1 MSGEQ
6 ATASW
11 VAGRTGVRPTS
22 PPAERFSS
30 ESLID
35 EQSRPA
41 APEPDPEVE
50 FTARGR
56 SAGAHL
62 IVVHD
67 QYRAEMAEVR
77 AALDAVRR
85 GAAELGAVNAR
96 ASDIGAARTALQTMA
111 LRANDW
117 ALGGYC
123 QAQCLSLTQHHGM
136 EDDGIF
142 PHLRRSQPDLAPVLD
157 RLGAEHLVIHD
168 LLERIDD
175 ALVQLA
181 QHPDDYAPISD
192 AVDLLTDTITSHFAY
207 EERELVAPL
216 SRFGFYPGQL

>member
-62 IVVHD
+62 IAVHD

-136 EDDGIF
+136 EDNGIF
-142 PHLRRSQPDLAPVLD
+142 PHLRRSQPDLAPMLD
-157 RLGAEHLVIHD
+157 RLAAEHLVIHD
-168 LLERIDD
+168 VLERIDA

-181 QHPDDYAPISD
+181 QHPDDNAPISD
-192 AVDLLTDTITSHFAY
+192 SVDLLTDTITSHFAY

-216 SRFGFYPGQL
+216 SRFGFYTGQL

>member
-41 APEPDPEVE
+41 TPEPDPEVE

-62 IVVHD
+62 IAVHD

-136 EDDGIF
+136 EDNGIF
-142 PHLRRSQPDLAPVLD
+142 PHLRRSQPDLAPMLD
-157 RLGAEHLVIHD
+157 RLAAEHLVIHD
-168 LLERIDD
+168 VLERIDA

-181 QHPDDYAPISD
+181 QHPDDNAPISD
-192 AVDLLTDTITSHFAY
+192 SVDLLTDTITSHFAY

-216 SRFGFYPGQL
+216 SRFGFYTGQL

>member
-1 MSGEQ
+1 VSGEQ

-62 IVVHD
+62 IAVHD

-136 EDDGIF
+136 EDNGIF
-142 PHLRRSQPDLAPVLD
+142 PHLRRSQPDLAPMLD
-157 RLGAEHLVIHD
+157 RLAAEHLVIHD
-168 LLERIDD
+168 VLERIDA

-181 QHPDDYAPISD
+181 QHPDDNAPISD
-192 AVDLLTDTITSHFAY
+192 SVDLLTDTITSHFAY

-216 SRFGFYPGQL
+216 SRFGFYTGQL

>member
-1 MSGEQ
+1 VSGEDG
-6 ATASW
+6 AASW
-11 VAGRTGVRPTS
+11 VARRSGLRPT
-22 PPAERFSS
+22 PAPTRRFSG
-30 ESLID
+30 EWLID

-41 APEPDPEVE
+41 APEPDPDVE

-62 IVVHD
+62 IAVHEG
-67 QYRAEMAEVR
+67 YRAEMVEVR
-77 AALDAVRR
+77 AALDTVRR
-85 GAAELGAVNAR
+85 GAAELGPMDAR
-96 ASDIGAARTALQTMA
+96 AWDIGEARTALQTMA

-157 RLGAEHLVIHD
+157 QLAAEHLVIHD
-168 LLERIDD
+168 VLERIDA
-175 ALVQLA
+175 ALVHLA